1 MTLTLE
7 QIWRVTVKGAANTFS
22 WHMGREPHQAVIF
35 DFPFTS
41 KLVIWT
47 AMRSALRRVTPTSDP
62 TPAIN
67 QRRLMRDLN
76 AIGRI
81 GIGNRG
87 AVTRLVF
94 SVKELRSRQV
104 LIHLMRQAG
113 LKIHIDA
120 IGNIFGRLEGSE
132 RNAPAVLA
140 GSHLDTVIHGG
151 KYDGPVGVIGALEA
165 VRTIHENRIPI
176 RAPLEVV
183 CFVGEESSRFGFST
197 LGSSLVAGEVHP
209 KDLTNAVDAQGTKLA
224 DVLAS
229 LGIAAKTLHG
239 LARDPKSLKAYF
251 ELHIEQ
257 GPILEA
263 IGKRIGL
270 VTSIAAP
277 SRFRIVFTGRADHSG
292 TTPME
297 MRKDALV
304 AAALLIESIENTC
317 RKFSSMA
324 KGRVVGTVGALKLE
338 PGVINAVP
346 GRAELSIDIRSTS
359 TRSKQLVA
367 RSVKR
372 KAEAIASARQLG
384 VEILTIREEEPVP
397 LDRRLL
403 KLTRSICDQR
413 GIVYE
418 IMPSGAGHD
427 AMQMAKITPAAMI
440 FIPSQRGIS
449 HNPEE
454 WSSPDDIG
462 LGAQL
467 LMETMIRAANE

>member
-1 MTLTLE
+1 MKR
-7 QIWRVTVKGAANTFS
+7 IPTVAAHRPSN
-22 WHMGREPHQAVIF
+22 W
-35 DFPFTS
+35 
-41 KLVIWT
+41 
-47 AMRSALRRVTPTSDP
+47 PT
-62 TPAIN
+62 IN

-113 LKIHIDA
+113 LKIHIDG
-120 IGNIFGRLEGSE
+120 IGNIFGRLDGSDAK
-132 RNAPAVLA
+132 APAVLA
-140 GSHLDTVIHGG
+140 GSHLDTVVHGG

-165 VRTIHENRIPI
+165 IRTISENGVAI
-176 RAPLEVV
+176 RSPLEVV

-197 LGSSLVAGEVHP
+197 LGSSLLAGQVHP
-209 KDLTNAVDAQGTKLA
+209 KELANAVDAQGTKLA

-229 LGIAAKTLHG
+229 LGIAQKKLHG
-239 LARDPKSLKAYF
+239 LTRDPKTLKAYF

-277 SRFRIVFTGRADHSG
+277 SRFRIIFTGQADHSG

-304 AAALLIESIENTC
+304 AAAQLIEFIEKTC

-324 KGRVVGTVGALKLE
+324 KGRVVGTVGALKIE

-346 GRAELSIDIRSTS
+346 GKAELSVDIRSITAP
-359 TRSKQLVA
+359 SKDRVA
-367 RSVKR
+367 RLVK
-372 KAEAIASARQLG
+372 KEAQSIARRRAIG
-384 VEILTIREEEPVP
+384 VEVLTIREEDPVP
-397 LDRRLL
+397 LDKRLL
-403 KLTRSICDQR
+403 RVTKGICAEKQ
-413 GIVYE
+413 IVYE

-449 HNPEE
+449 HNPLE
-454 WSSPDDIG
+454 WTDPDDIG

-467 LMETMIRAANE
+467 LMETMIRVANENF

>member
-1 MTLTLE
+1 MR
-7 QIWRVTVKGAANTFS
+7 QHQNPQAAQS
-22 WHMGREPHQAVIF
+22 RYGI
-35 DFPFTS
+35 
-41 KLVIWT
+41 
-47 AMRSALRRVTPTSDP
+47 
-62 TPAIN
+62 AIN

-81 GIGNRG
+81 GIGDHG

-94 SVKELRSRQV
+94 SIKELRSRQL

-120 IGNIFGRLEGSE
+120 IGNIFGRLNGHDSK
-132 RNAPAVLA
+132 APAVLA

-165 VRTIHENRIPI
+165 VRTISENRIPL
-176 RAPLEVV
+176 RSPVEVV

-197 LGSSLVAGEVHP
+197 LGSSLLAGEVRA
-209 KDLTNAVDAQGTKLA
+209 KDLANAVDPQGTKLEY
-224 DVLAS
+224 VLAS
-229 LGIAAKTLHG
+229 LGITRRNLT
-239 LARDPKSLKAYF
+239 SLKRASKSVKAYL

-263 IGKRIGL
+263 KGKRIGL

-277 SRFRIVFTGRADHSG
+277 SRFKVVFKGRADHSG

-304 AAALLIESIENTC
+304 ASALLIGYVEKTC
-317 RKFSSMA
+317 HKFSSME
-324 KGRVVGTVGALKLE
+324 KGRVVGTVGAMKIE

-346 GRAELSIDIRSTS
+346 GKTELSIDIRST
-359 TRSKQLVA
+359 TARSKDRVA
-367 RSVKR
+367 RMVKR
-372 KAEAIASARQLG
+372 RAQEIARRRG
-384 VEILTIREEEPVP
+384 IGCEILPIREENPVP
-397 LDRRLL
+397 LDKRLL
-403 KLTRSICDQR
+403 RVTQEICDQK
-413 GIVYE
+413 GIDYE

-427 AMQMAKITPAAMI
+427 AMQMAKITPAGMI
-440 FIPSQRGIS
+440 FIPSLRGIS
-449 HNPEE
+449 HNPLE
-454 WSSPDDIG
+454 WTDPVDIG

-467 LMETMIRAANE
+467 LMETIIRVANEKL

>member
-1 MTLTLE
+1 MKRPPTARGPSTLP
-7 QIWRVTVKGAANTFS
+7 I
-22 WHMGREPHQAVIF
+22 
-35 DFPFTS
+35 
-41 KLVIWT
+41 
-47 AMRSALRRVTPTSDP
+47 
-62 TPAIN
+62 IN

-87 AVTRLVF
+87 GVTRLVF
-94 SVKELRSRQV
+94 SIKELRSRQV

-113 LKIHIDA
+113 LRIHIDG
-120 IGNIFGRLEGSE
+120 IGNIFGRFDGCNAE
-132 RNAPAVLA
+132 APAVLS

-165 VRTIHENRIPI
+165 VRTIGENNLPI
-176 RAPLEVV
+176 QSPLEVV

-197 LGSSLVAGEVHP
+197 LGSSLIAGEVHP
-209 KDLTNAVDAQGTKLA
+209 NDLANAVDAQGTRLA
-224 DVLAS
+224 DVLAG
-229 LGIAAKTLHG
+229 LGIAPRQMRG
-239 LARDPKSLKAYF
+239 IRRDPKTLKAYL

-263 IGKRIGL
+263 LGKKVGL

-277 SRFRIVFTGRADHSG
+277 SRFKIIFIGQADHSG

-304 AAALLIESIENTC
+304 AAAMLIEFIENTC

-324 KGRVVGTVGALKLE
+324 KGRVVGTVGAVKIE

-346 GRAELSIDIRSTS
+346 GKTELLVDIRAITA
-359 TRSKQLVA
+359 RAKDRVA
-367 RSVKR
+367 RLVKTQAQQLAAKR
-372 KAEAIASARQLG
+372 GIA
-384 VEILTIREEEPVP
+384 VEVLTIREEDPVP
-397 LDRRLL
+397 LDNRLL
-403 KLTRSICDQR
+403 RLTKTICDEKK
-413 GIVYE
+413 IDYE

-427 AMQMAKITPAAMI
+427 AMQMAKITPAGMI

-449 HNPEE
+449 HNPLE
-454 WSSPDDIG
+454 WTDPDDIG
-462 LGAQL
+462 LGTQI
-467 LMETMIRAANE
+467 LMETMVRVANAQL

>member
-1 MTLTLE
+1 MD
-7 QIWRVTVKGAANTFS
+7 F
-22 WHMGREPHQAVIF
+22 HGRR
-35 DFPFTS
+35 
-41 KLVIWT
+41 KLVRCLCMTRHPIT
-47 AMRSALRRVTPTSDP
+47 VAPDPSA

-67 QRRLMRDLN
+67 RRRLMRDLN

-87 AVTRLVF
+87 GVTRLVF
-94 SVKELRSRQV
+94 SIKELRSRQV
-104 LIHLMRQAG
+104 LIHLMWQAE

-120 IGNIFGRLEGSE
+120 IGNIFGRFQGSDPG
-132 RNAPAVLA
+132 APAVLA

-165 VRTIHENRIPI
+165 IRTISENKIAI
-176 RAPLEVV
+176 RSPLEMV

-197 LGSSLVAGEVHP
+197 LGSSLAAGEVHL
-209 KDLTNAVDAQGTKLA
+209 KDLANAVDPQGTKLENL
-224 DVLAS
+224 LAS
-229 LGIAAKTLHG
+229 LGITRRNLKSLK
-239 LARDPKSLKAYF
+239 RDPKGLKAYL

-263 IGKRIGL
+263 KGKRIGL

-277 SRFRIVFTGRADHSG
+277 SRFKVIFAGRADHSG

-304 AAALLIESIENTC
+304 AAAQFIEYVEKIC

-324 KGRVVGTVGALKLE
+324 KGRVVGTVGAMKIE

-346 GRAELSIDIRSTS
+346 GRAELSVDIRSTS
-359 TRSKQLVA
+359 ARSKERVTRMVKNFAEEIA
-367 RSVKR
+367 RKR
-372 KAEAIASARQLG
+372 TIG
-384 VEILTIREEEPVP
+384 VELLTIREENPVP
-397 LDRRLL
+397 LDKRLL
-403 KLTRSICDQR
+403 RVTREICDEKK
-413 GIVYE
+413 IVYE

-427 AMQMAKITPAAMI
+427 AMKMAKITPAGMI
-440 FIPSQRGIS
+440 FVPSKRGIS
-449 HNPEE
+449 HNPLE
-454 WSSPDDIG
+454 WTAAADIA

-467 LMETMIRAANE
+467 LMETMIRVANEKL

>member
-1 MTLTLE
+1 MP
-7 QIWRVTVKGAANTFS
+7 APSNA
-22 WHMGREPHQAVIF
+22 
-35 DFPFTS
+35 
-41 KLVIWT
+41 
-47 AMRSALRRVTPTSDP
+47 PTIDK
-62 TPAIN
+62 
-67 QRRLMRDLN
+67 RRLMRDLN

-81 GIGNRG
+81 GIGDHG
-87 AVTRLVF
+87 SVTRLVF
-94 SVKELRSRQV
+94 SIKELRSRQV

-113 LKIHIDA
+113 LKIHVDA
-120 IGNIFGRLEGSE
+120 IGNIFGRLDGADPK
-132 RNAPAVLA
+132 APALLA

-165 VRTIHENRIPI
+165 VRTIRENKITL

-183 CFVGEESSRFGFST
+183 CFIGEESSRFGFST

-224 DVLAS
+224 DVLSS
-229 LGIAAKTLHG
+229 LGISPRNLSR
-239 LARDPKSLKAYF
+239 LARDPKSMKAYL

-263 IGKRIGL
+263 KAKRIGL

-277 SRFRIVFTGRADHSG
+277 SRFKVIFTGQADHSG

-304 AAALLIESIENTC
+304 AAAQLIEYVEKIC
-317 RKFSSMA
+317 RKFSSME
-324 KGRVVGTVGALKLE
+324 KGRVVGTVGAMKIE

-359 TRSKQLVA
+359 AQAKDKVA
-367 RSVKR
+367 RLVKQR
-372 KAEAIASARQLG
+372 GAAIARDRGIAIEVLN
-384 VEILTIREEEPVP
+384 IRAEDPVP
-397 LDRRLL
+397 LDKRLL
-403 KLTRSICDQR
+403 RITRQLCDEKA
-413 GIVYE
+413 IDYE

-427 AMQMAKITPAAMI
+427 AMQMAKITPAGMI
-440 FIPSQRGIS
+440 FIPSRRGIS
-449 HNPEE
+449 HNPLE
-454 WSSPDDIG
+454 WTDPDDIA

-467 LMETMIRAANE
+467 LMETMIRVGNETV

>member
-1 MTLTLE
+1 MTMRRTKNPVSSSSLNGA
-7 QIWRVTVKGAANTFS
+7 TVNK
-22 WHMGREPHQAVIF
+22 
-35 DFPFTS
+35 
-41 KLVIWT
+41 
-47 AMRSALRRVTPTSDP
+47 
-62 TPAIN
+62 
-67 QRRLMRDLN
+67 RRLMRDLN

-81 GIGNRG
+81 GIGSHG

-94 SVKELRSRQV
+94 SVKELRSRQL

-120 IGNIFGRLEGSE
+120 IGNIFGRLDGA
-132 RNAPAVLA
+132 NPKAPAVLA

-165 VRTIHENRIPI
+165 VRTIQENNIPVGS
-176 RAPLEVV
+176 PLEVV

-197 LGSSLVAGEVHP
+197 LGSSLVAGEVRP
-209 KDLTNAVDAQGTKLA
+209 NDLTNAVDQQGTKLA

-229 LGIAAKTLHG
+229 LGITRRNFSAIKRNPNG
-239 LARDPKSLKAYF
+239 LKAYL

-263 IGKRIGL
+263 KNKRIGL
-270 VTSIAAP
+270 VTAIAAP
-277 SRFRIVFTGRADHSG
+277 SRFRVVFTGQADHSG

-304 AAALLIESIENTC
+304 ASAQLIEYVEKTC

-324 KGRVVGTVGALKLE
+324 KGRVVGTVGAMRIE

-346 GRAELSIDIRSTS
+346 GKADLSVDIRGITA
-359 TRSKQLVA
+359 RSKDRVA
-367 RSVKR
+367 TMVKQ
-372 KAEAIASARQLG
+372 KAGAIARARGIG
-384 VEILTIREEEPVP
+384 VEILPIRDEHPVP
-397 LDRRLL
+397 LDKRLL
-403 KLTRSICDQR
+403 RVTKDICDEK
-413 GIVYE
+413 GLDYE

-427 AMQMAKITPAAMI
+427 AMQMAKITPAGMI
-440 FIPSQRGIS
+440 FVPSTRGIS
-449 HNPEE
+449 HNPLE
-454 WSSPDDIG
+454 WTDPEDIC

-467 LMETMIRAANE
+467 LMETMIRVANDKL

>member
-1 MTLTLE
+1 MP
-7 QIWRVTVKGAANTFS
+7 APSNA
-22 WHMGREPHQAVIF
+22 
-35 DFPFTS
+35 
-41 KLVIWT
+41 
-47 AMRSALRRVTPTSDP
+47 PTIDK
-62 TPAIN
+62 
-67 QRRLMRDLN
+67 RRLMRDLN

-81 GIGNRG
+81 GIGDHG
-87 AVTRLVF
+87 SVTRLVF
-94 SVKELRSRQV
+94 SIKELRSRQV

-113 LKIHIDA
+113 LKIHVDA
-120 IGNIFGRLEGSE
+120 IGNIFGRLDGADPK
-132 RNAPAVLA
+132 APALLA

-165 VRTIHENRIPI
+165 VRTIRENKITL

-183 CFVGEESSRFGFST
+183 CFIGEESSRFGFST

-224 DVLAS
+224 DVLSS
-229 LGIAAKTLHG
+229 LGISPRNLSR
-239 LARDPKSLKAYF
+239 LARDPKSMKAYL

-263 IGKRIGL
+263 KAKRIGL

-277 SRFRIVFTGRADHSG
+277 SRFKVIFTGQADHSG

-304 AAALLIESIENTC
+304 AAAQLIEYVEKIC
-317 RKFSSMA
+317 RKFSSME
-324 KGRVVGTVGALKLE
+324 KGRVVGTVGAMKIE

-359 TRSKQLVA
+359 AQAKDKVA
-367 RSVKR
+367 RLVKQR
-372 KAEAIASARQLG
+372 GAAIARDRGIAIEVLN
-384 VEILTIREEEPVP
+384 IRAEEPVP
-397 LDRRLL
+397 LDKRLL
-403 KLTRSICDQR
+403 RITRQLCDEKA
-413 GIVYE
+413 IDYE

-427 AMQMAKITPAAMI
+427 AMQMAKITPAGMI
-440 FIPSQRGIS
+440 FIPSRRGIS
-449 HNPEE
+449 HNPLE
-454 WSSPDDIG
+454 WTDPDDIA

-467 LMETMIRAANE
+467 LMETMIRVGNETV

>member
-1 MTLTLE
+1 MARLIT
-7 QIWRVTVKGAANTFS
+7 
-22 WHMGREPHQAVIF
+22 H
-35 DFPFTS
+35 
-41 KLVIWT
+41 
-47 AMRSALRRVTPTSDP
+47 
-62 TPAIN
+62 PAGVRIN

-81 GIGNRG
+81 GIGDHG

-94 SVKELRSRQV
+94 SIKELRSRQL

-120 IGNIFGRLEGSE
+120 IGNMFGRLQGSDP
-132 RNAPAVLA
+132 RAPAVLA

-165 VRTIHENRIPI
+165 VRTISENRIPL
-176 RAPLEVV
+176 RSPVEVV

-197 LGSSLVAGEVHP
+197 LGSSLVAGEVRA
-209 KDLTNAVDAQGTKLA
+209 KDLANAVDPQGTKLEY
-224 DVLAS
+224 VLAS
-229 LGIAAKTLHG
+229 LGITRRNLT
-239 LARDPKSLKAYF
+239 SLKRASKSVKAYL

-263 IGKRIGL
+263 KGKRIGL

-277 SRFRIVFTGRADHSG
+277 SRFKVIFNGRADHSG

-304 AAALLIESIENTC
+304 ASAQLIEHIEKTC
-317 RKFSSMA
+317 RRFSSME
-324 KGRVVGTVGALKLE
+324 KGRVVGTVGAMKIE

-346 GRAELSIDIRSTS
+346 GKTELSIDIRST
-359 TRSKQLVA
+359 TARSKDRVA
-367 RSVKR
+367 RMMKR
-372 KAEAIASARQLG
+372 KAKEIGRTRGIG
-384 VEILTIREEEPVP
+384 VEILPIREEDPVP
-397 LDRRLL
+397 LDKRLL
-403 KLTRSICDQR
+403 RVTQAICDQK
-413 GIVYE
+413 GIDYE

-427 AMQMAKITPAAMI
+427 AMQMAKITPAGMI
-440 FIPSQRGIS
+440 FIPSLRGIS
-449 HNPEE
+449 HNPLE
-454 WSSPDDIG
+454 WTAPEDIG

-467 LMETMIRAANE
+467 LMETMIRVANEKL

>member
-1 MTLTLE
+1 MDFKPWGKLLVSGRM
-7 QIWRVTVKGAANTFS
+7 QQLPAASMPAPSN
-22 WHMGREPHQAVIF
+22 A
-35 DFPFTS
+35 
-41 KLVIWT
+41 
-47 AMRSALRRVTPTSDP
+47 PTIDK
-62 TPAIN
+62 
-67 QRRLMRDLN
+67 RRLMRDLN

-81 GIGNRG
+81 GIGDHG
-87 AVTRLVF
+87 SVTRLVF
-94 SVKELRSRQV
+94 SIKELRSRQV

-113 LKIHIDA
+113 LKIHVDA
-120 IGNIFGRLEGSE
+120 IGNIFGRLDGADPK
-132 RNAPAVLA
+132 APALLA

-165 VRTIHENRIPI
+165 VRTIRENKITL

-183 CFVGEESSRFGFST
+183 CFIGEESSRFGFST

-224 DVLAS
+224 DVLSS
-229 LGIAAKTLHG
+229 LGISPRNLSR
-239 LARDPKSLKAYF
+239 LARDPKSMKAYL

-263 IGKRIGL
+263 KAKRIGL

-277 SRFRIVFTGRADHSG
+277 SRFKVIFTGQADHSG

-304 AAALLIESIENTC
+304 AAAQLIEYVEKIC
-317 RKFSSMA
+317 RKFSSME
-324 KGRVVGTVGALKLE
+324 KGRVVGTVGAMKIE

-359 TRSKQLVA
+359 APAKDKVA
-367 RSVKR
+367 RLVKQR
-372 KAEAIASARQLG
+372 GAAIARDRGIAIVVLN
-384 VEILTIREEEPVP
+384 IRAEEPVP
-397 LDRRLL
+397 LDKRLL
-403 KLTRSICDQR
+403 RITRQLCDEKA
-413 GIVYE
+413 IDYE

-427 AMQMAKITPAAMI
+427 AMQMAKITPAGMI
-440 FIPSQRGIS
+440 FIPSRQGIS
-449 HNPEE
+449 HNPLE
-454 WSSPDDIG
+454 WTDPDDIA

-467 LMETMIRAANE
+467 LMETMIRVGNETV